1 MATYNKAVRD
11 RIPEIIRESGRDC
24 NVRGLPDPEFL
35 LKLEEKLSEELREYM
50 ESKSVEEL
58 ADILEVVYRIAELRG
73 TTKEQLDEIKQKKS
87 VERGGFRDNL
97 FLTEIKK
104 SG

>member
-11 RIPEIIRESGRDC
+11 RIPEIIRASGRDC
-24 NVRGLPDPEFL
+24 NVRNLSDPEFL
-35 LKLEEKLSEELREYM
+35 LVLEEKLSEELREYM
-50 ESKSVEEL
+50 ESKSVDEL

-73 TTKEQLDEIKQKKS
+73 TTKEQLDEIKRKKS
-87 VERGGFRDNL
+87 EECGGFKDNL
-97 FLTEIKK
+97 FLTDAEK

>member
-11 RIPEIIRESGRDC
+11 KIPEIIRGSGRNC
-24 NVRGLPDPEFL
+24 NARKLPDPEFL

-58 ADILEVVYRIAELRG
+58 ADMLEVIYRISELRG
-73 TTKEQLDEIKQKKS
+73 TAKEQLDEIKRKKS
-87 VERGGFRDNL
+87 EERGGFRDNL
-97 FLTEIKK
+97 FLADAEK